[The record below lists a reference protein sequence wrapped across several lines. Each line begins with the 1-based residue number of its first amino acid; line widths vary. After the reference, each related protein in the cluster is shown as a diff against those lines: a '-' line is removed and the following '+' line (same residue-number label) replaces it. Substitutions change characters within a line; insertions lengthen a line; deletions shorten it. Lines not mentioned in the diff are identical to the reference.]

1 MFDTIR
7 NAYRHRE
14 LIFSFAVRDI
24 KARYK
29 QTALGVAWSLIQPL
43 SMMIVFTLVFSLF
56 AKVPSD
62 GMPYPVFAYSALIFW
77 TFFSNT
83 ISAGTMAMTSNGTL
97 IRKIYFPRE
106 TLLLS
111 VLLAGLTDLGIAS
124 MLFGGM
130 ILYYKIAL
138 TAAALWV
145 IPLVALQMLL
155 TLGIISLTSAAHVNF
170 RDIGHGLPLLI
181 QLWMFA
187 TPVAYPLSVIPEW
200 LKSFYLLN
208 PMAPIIDGYRRAI
221 ILGIRPD
228 LEALALSAVVT
239 LILTVTAL
247 AIFKRAERT
256 FADVI

>member
-7 NAYRHRE
+7 NAYSHRE

-62 GMPYPVFAYSALIFW
+62 GIPYPVFAYSALIFW
-77 TFFSNT
+77 TFFANV
-83 ISAGTMAMTSNGTL
+83 ISGGTGAMTSNSSL

-111 VLLAGLTDLGIAS
+111 VLLAGLLDLGIAS
-124 MLFGGM
+124 TLFGGM
-130 ILYYKIAL
+130 LLYYRIAL

-155 TLGIISLTSAAHVNF
+155 MLGIISLTSAAHVNF

-187 TPVAYPLSVIPEW
+187 TPVAYPISVIPEW
-200 LKSFYLLN
+200 LKPLYLLN

-221 ILGIRPD
+221 ILGTRPD
-228 LEALALSAVVT
+228 LEALAVSAAVSLT
-239 LILTVTAL
+239 LTVTAL